1 MCDLAHSSTCIRGC
15 DATHSSPGR
24 QCNSCALAA
33 SRGYGRLWSPVVSA
47 AQHFYVDSQTGLRV
61 ATARDRGLVLLSVA
75 GHVPPKRERG
85 AVLCD
90 GEVDSARPPSVC
102 SATNGAL
109 PQPFAY
115 AGSPTRPHIRAR
127 PTGGGRVP
135 VTARLSKRFY
145 DVFGEEIATE
155 LVDWFNQVDE
165 TYRADL
171 RELNELNFA
180 RFDAKHEQRLAEL
193 RAELVKE
200 LADVKS
206 GLKWMLTFWAPTA
219 LAVIG
224 SAAGVLSLLLRR

>member
-1 MCDLAHSSTCIRGC
+1 M
-15 DATHSSPGR
+15 
-24 QCNSCALAA
+24 
-33 SRGYGRLWSPVVSA
+33 
-47 AQHFYVDSQTGLRV
+47 
-61 ATARDRGLVLLSVA
+61 
-75 GHVPPKRERG
+75 
-85 AVLCD
+85 
-90 GEVDSARPPSVC
+90 
-102 SATNGAL
+102 
-109 PQPFAY
+109 
-115 AGSPTRPHIRAR
+115 
-127 PTGGGRVP
+127 P

-145 DVFGEEIATE
+145 DTLGEEIANE

-206 GLKWMLTFWAPTA
+206 GLKWMLVFWAPTA

-224 SAAGVLSLLLRR
+224 TGAGVLSLLLRR

>member
-47 AQHFYVDSQTGLRV
+47 VQHFYVDSQTGLRV
-61 ATARDRGLVLLSVA
+61 ATARDRGFVFLSVA
-75 GHVPPKRERG
+75 GHVPPNRERG
-85 AVLCD
+85 AGPSD
-90 GEVDSARPPSVC
+90 REVDSARPPSVC
-102 SATNGAL
+102 SATIGAL

-115 AGSPTRPHIRAR
+115 AGSPTPPHIRAR

-145 DVFGEEIATE
+145 DVFGEEIANE
-155 LVDWFNQVDE
+155 LVDWFNQGDK

-193 RAELVKE
+193 RAALVKE
-200 LADVKS
+200 HADVKG
-206 GLKWMLTFWAPTA
+206 GLKWMLVFWAPTA

-224 SAAGVLSLLLRR
+224 TGAGVFSLLLRR